1 MPMLHPNSTKQKNNL
16 PCKKK
21 HKTFLILSA
30 LTNFVSLRSHYE
42 ILQYT
47 MRNTFILLLICLATL
62 CHGQSYKIFTADQ
75 GLSSSLINKIHQ
87 DRNGMIWIATEDG
100 LNRYDGV
107 KLTIYRH
114 QPENEHSLANN
125 YVRTLFEDNQGH
137 LIIGTYVGLQMYD
150 PATDT
155 FSPLAKHKNGEIF
168 KSHITNIIQRKNGE
182 VWASGNTMCKLI
194 ISNQKLF
201 VEDLTLPI
209 PTISVDN
216 IMEDKSGNI
225 WIAREEDGLYRMDTQ
240 KQVTHY
246 PITEKIPF
254 ISVLCEDMQ
263 GNIYG
268 GSTQNGVFKFDR
280 TTDQFIPL
288 LNNEQQ
294 NFPVKVLYP
303 VNQDE
308 LYIGCDGNGLK
319 IFNNKT
325 RQLSDYQFEEG
336 IFASRTSKVH
346 SVLKDQSGNYWVAI
360 YQKGVI
366 MIPSLKNGFK
376 YWGCK
381 SVSKNIIGT
390 NCVTALYKD
399 NSGTTYVGTDS
410 DGLYIIDKNDKQQAH
425 FTHSNDPQSVPSIII
440 ALYEDSEHNLW
451 IGSYA
456 NGAARI
462 DKKTGKCTY
471 LQDLV
476 DKSGKNVRNVYA
488 FVEDNQ
494 KRLWIATMGGGLFY
508 YDLATHKVNHISN
521 LSTNLGEYWICSL
534 YYSTK
539 KDCLY
544 IGTYNGLCRID
555 LGKADMPCQYA
566 LQQCIIYSIYEHTD
580 GNIWAGTS
588 NGLLKWDEQSNETH
602 IYTTNDGLTN
612 NSAYAISGDA
622 MDYLWI
628 STSNGISRFHPITQK
643 FTNYYVNDG
652 LQGNEFS
659 KNASWR
665 DKQGI
670 IWFGGVNG
678 ITYFNPLEIIATNK
692 KWHVRITDFY
702 LFNKPVKQGT
712 MSGGKNIINCPVF
725 EAQTFRLA
733 HQDNSFGIEFS
744 TLELDNTDRVIY
756 AYSMN
761 NNPWTALPRGTNRVS
776 FSNLSPGTYHFALKA
791 KDGII
796 ESDIKDITI
805 YIAQP
810 WWNSGWAWI
819 FYVLATLGI
828 AFFIALQIRHRYLAK
843 QEMARHIR
851 TEQLNEAKLQYFI
864 NISHEIRTPMSLIIS
879 PLQQLMTS
887 DPDSKRQKIYRT
899 IHRNAERILRLV
911 NQLMDIRK
919 IDKGQMQLTFCETD
933 AVKFIADLY
942 NTFAD
947 LAEKKHIT
955 FTFHHDNLDK
965 LSLWVDTA
973 NFDKII
979 LNILSNAFKFT
990 PEGGMID
997 ITLRTENYPEAKA
1010 PLNQCAEIIITD
1022 SGVGINPSELER
1034 IFDRFYQVHNT
1045 QSNNYQGTGIGL
1057 HLTRLLVQL
1066 HHGIIHAENA
1076 PDGISGSRFI
1086 IRLPLGNAHLH
1097 PEEMEIY
1104 TPQSPTIQPGG
1115 PISTMTDLQ
1124 SEKDAS
1130 SPVSRPR
1137 MRRRILL
1144 VEDDEEIR
1152 LYLKQE
1158 LVHEY
1163 YITESSN
1170 GKEALDT
1177 IFTQTPDLIISDIMM
1192 PEMDGLTLCRKIKQ
1206 NINLNH
1212 IPIILLT
1219 AKAREEDNIEGLD
1232 TGADAYISKP
1242 FNIEILRHTIRNLI
1256 RNREQLRNIYST
1268 SQQTGEKKMEKIEA
1282 QSPDDRLMERIMKV
1296 INAHIGN
1303 PDLTVEL
1310 IASEVGMSRVHLHR
1324 KLKELTN
1331 QTTRDFIRN
1340 IRMKQ
1345 AATLLSEKRHAISE
1359 VANLVGYTNMGNF
1372 STAFKE
1378 LYGMSPST
1386 YREQHTAQT
1395 N

>member
-1 MPMLHPNSTKQKNNL
+1 
-16 PCKKK
+16 
-21 HKTFLILSA
+21 
-30 LTNFVSLRSHYE
+30 
-42 ILQYT
+42 
-47 MRNTFILLLICLATL
+47 MRNTFIFLFICLATL

-87 DRNGMIWIATEDG
+87 DHNGMIWIATEDG

-137 LIIGTYVGLQMYD
+137 LIIGTYAGLQIYD

-168 KSHITNIIQRKNGE
+168 KSHITSIIQRKNGD

-194 ISNQKLF
+194 ISNKKLF

-225 WIAREEDGLYRMDTQ
+225 WIAREEDGLYRMDIQ

-254 ISVLCEDMQ
+254 IPVLCEDMQ

-268 GSTQNGVFKFDR
+268 GSTQNGVFIFDK

-336 IFASRTSKVH
+336 IFASKTSKVH
-346 SVLKDQSGNYWVAI
+346 SVLKDKSGNYWIAI

-440 ALYEDSEHNLW
+440 ALYEDSAHNLW

-456 NGAARI
+456 NGIARI

-488 FVEDNQ
+488 FAEDNQ

-508 YDLATHKVNHISN
+508 YDLTTHKVVHVNHLSN
-521 LSTNLGEYWICSL
+521 NFGEHWICSL
-534 YYSTK
+534 YYSPK

-555 LGKADMPCQYA
+555 LGKPDMPCQYA

-588 NGLLKWDEQSNETH
+588 NGLLKWDEQRNQTH
-602 IYTTNDGLTN
+602 TYTTNDGLTN
-612 NSAYAISGDA
+612 NSVYAISGDA

-628 STSNGISRFHPITQK
+628 STSNGISRFHPVTQK
-643 FTNYYVNDG
+643 FTNYYVSDG

-659 KNASWR
+659 KNTSWR

-702 LFNKPVKQGT
+702 LFNKPVRQGT
-712 MSGGKNIINCPVF
+712 TSGGENIIDCPVF
-725 EAQTFRLA
+725 EAQMFRLA
-733 HQDNSFGIEFS
+733 YQDNSFGIEFS
-744 TLELDNTDRVIY
+744 TLELDNTDRLVY
-756 AYSMN
+756 TYSMN
-761 NNPWTALPRGTNRVS
+761 NNLWTDLPRGTNRVS

-791 KDGII
+791 KDGTI
-796 ESDIKDITI
+796 ESDIKEITI
-805 YIAQP
+805 HIARP
-810 WWNSGWAWI
+810 WWNSGWAWLL
-819 FYVLATLGI
+819 YVLATLGI

-851 TEQLNEAKLQYFI
+851 AEQLNEAKLQYFI

-879 PLQQLMTS
+879 PLQQLMTG
-887 DPDSKRQKIYRT
+887 DPDSKRQKIYHT

-919 IDKGQMQLTFCETD
+919 IDKGQMQLTFCETN
-933 AVKFIADLY
+933 AVEFIADLY
-942 NTFAD
+942 NTFVS

-955 FTFHHDNLDK
+955 FTFHHDSLDR
-965 LSLWVDTA
+965 LPLWVDPA

-990 PEGGMID
+990 PEGGTVD
-997 ITLRTENYPEAKA
+997 ITLRIGEYPEAEA
-1010 PLNQCAEIIITD
+1010 PLTQCAEITITD
-1022 SGVGINPSELER
+1022 SGIGIAPSELER
-1034 IFDRFYQVHNT
+1034 IFDRFYQIHST

-1066 HHGIIHAENA
+1066 HHGIIHAENV
-1076 PDGISGSRFI
+1076 PNETSGSRFI

-1097 PEEMEIY
+1097 PEEMQMH
-1104 TPQSPTIQPGG
+1104 TSQPPTVLPENSIF
-1115 PISTMTDLQ
+1115 TATDLQ
-1124 SEKDAS
+1124 TEKDDAS
-1130 SPVSRPR
+1130 SLVSRPR

-1158 LVHEY
+1158 LSAEY
-1163 YITESSN
+1163 YIAESAN
-1170 GKEALDT
+1170 GKEALEA
-1177 IFTQTPDLIISDIMM
+1177 IFAQTPDLIISDVMM
-1192 PEMDGLTLCRKIKQ
+1192 PEMDGLTLCRKVKQ

-1219 AKAREEDNIEGLD
+1219 AKTREEDNIEGLD

-1242 FNIEILRHTIRNLI
+1242 FNIEILRHTVKNLI
-1256 RNREQLRNIYST
+1256 RNREQLRNIYSN

-1282 QSPDDRLMERIMKV
+1282 QSPDDRLMERIMRV
-1296 INAHIGN
+1296 INTHIGN

-1345 AATLLSEKRHAISE
+1345 AATLLSEKRHAVSE